1 MVNYEDRIAAMAA
14 AGQISPDQASDMI
27 NSVKD
32 VTRKVAVTY
41 NRRRM
46 PVTGVVAATL
56 VIGLAA
62 YILFG
67 GDSAPQME
75 TIQHVDTILNNPN
88 EVGTMNHGT
97 TKTISVIVLLLPLV
111 ASLLAFMGFYNGLV
125 DREEAVFSS
134 WSQVESNYQ
143 RRADLIPGL
152 VSAVRSYMKHES
164 EVVGNVLASRS
175 PDNLEAALQALEES
189 QKVADGDLKKA
200 QGTSAEQA
208 LQDDAVLMQISAS
221 QKNVGNQLTKVMGLV
236 EAYPN
241 LRSADNVLT
250 LQDQLEGSEN
260 RINAA
265 RMVFNET
272 VQDYNASI
280 RRMPGSLVAG
290 FGNFK
295 RKAYFESDKGAEKV
309 VPVNLD

>member
-1 MVNYEDRIAAMAA
+1 MNYEDRIAAMAA
-14 AGQISPDQASDMI
+14 AGRISPDQASDMI

-41 NRRRM
+41 NRKRL
-46 PVTGVVAATL
+46 PVAGGAVAAI
-56 VIGLAA
+56 VFGLAA
-62 YILFG
+62 YMLFG
-67 GDSAPQME
+67 GDPAPQMD
-75 TIQHVDTILNNPN
+75 TIQHVDAVLNNPN

-164 EVVGNVLASRS
+164 DVVGRVAASRS
-175 PDNLEAALQALEES
+175 PDDLEAALKSLEES
-189 QKVADGDLKKA
+189 QKAADGDLKKA
-200 QGTSAEQA
+200 QGSAAEQA
-208 LQDDAVLMQISAS
+208 LQDDAVLMQIAAS
-221 QKNVGNQLTKVMGLV
+221 QKTVGDQLTRVMGLV

-241 LRSADNVLT
+241 MRSADNVLT

-295 RKAYFESDKGAEKV
+295 RKAYFESDKGAEKA